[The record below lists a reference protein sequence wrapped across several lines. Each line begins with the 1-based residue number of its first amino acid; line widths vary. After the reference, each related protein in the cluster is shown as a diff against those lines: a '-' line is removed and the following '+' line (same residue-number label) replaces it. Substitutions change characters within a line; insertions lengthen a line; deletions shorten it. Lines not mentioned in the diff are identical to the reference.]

1 LQRLLPKVRCVNQR
15 TMAPRRERPEE
26 GIGNVGGAMSQLT
39 AELGMQATK
48 DLAIELRNTK
58 KMAIKNQLAIAL
70 TSWLMGAK
78 KDKVW
83 TEETA
88 AEHWAA
94 DAKDAK
100 SVRLLGCAYETGRG
114 KERDDRAARRCFLKA
129 AMMGDPTAMRYVAG
143 CYLRGVGGD
152 VNYDEAFR
160 WYRKA
165 VHAGDVKSQANLADM
180 LDEGQGCDRDA
191 SEAQTYYRAYRK
203 GVCLGD

>member
-1 LQRLLPKVRCVNQR
+1 
-15 TMAPRRERPEE
+15 
-26 GIGNVGGAMSQLT
+26 
-39 AELGMQATK
+39 
-48 DLAIELRNTK
+48 
-58 KMAIKNQLAIAL
+58 
-70 TSWLMGAK
+70 
-78 KDKVW
+78 
-83 TEETA
+83 
-88 AEHWAA
+88 
-94 DAKDAK
+94 
-100 SVRLLGCAYETGRG
+100 
-114 KERDDRAARRCFLKA
+114 
-129 AMMGDPTAMRYVAG
+129 MMGDPTAMRYVAG